1 MSSFQFKQFEIQHDK
16 SSMKVGS
23 DAVLLGAW
31 TDTGNVSRIL
41 DIGSGSGVI
50 ALMMAQRTMAQIV
63 GVDIDLP
70 SVEEAKLNA
79 ENSAWENRMQF
90 HCTSIQQFC
99 NEKNKHAFD
108 LIVSNPPFFINS
120 LKSPFQN
127 RNRSRHT
134 DTLSFNDL
142 VHSVLHCLSEKGSF
156 SLILPSIHEELMEN
170 LCLQNQLF
178 CCRKLRIR
186 PKENKNYNRV
196 LFQFKR
202 EKETLR
208 LEYLSIRNANNYYT
222 DAYKELTNGFYL

>member
-1 MSSFQFKQFEIQHDK
+1 MSSFWFKQFEIQHDK

-31 TDTGNVSRIL
+31 TDTGNASRIL

-50 ALMMAQRTMAQIV
+50 ALMIAQRTMAQIV
-63 GVDIDLP
+63 GIDIDPP
-70 SVEEAKLNA
+70 SVEEARWNA
-79 ENSAWENRMQF
+79 ENSAWKNRLQF

-99 NEKNKHAFD
+99 NEKNKYAFD
-108 LIVSNPPFFINS
+108 LIVSNPPFFVNS

-142 VHSVLHCLSEKGSF
+142 VHAVLHCLSEKGSF
-156 SLILPSIHEELMEN
+156 ALILPSIHEELMEN

-178 CCRKLRIR
+178 CYRKLHVR
-186 PKENKNYNRV
+186 PKKDKNCNRV

-202 EKETLR
+202 EKETLCQ
-208 LEYLSIRNANNYYT
+208 EDLSIRDANGYYSES
-222 DAYKELTNGFYL
+222 YKELTKDFYL